1 MTPESVF
8 SAAST
13 TALLAW
19 LLLIVRPRAT
29 WVQTITGTIVPVAFA
44 VLYAVVIG
52 QHLGRGEGD
61 FNSLAGVA
69 ALFANPWN
77 LLAGWVHYLAFDL
90 LTGVWETRDAAR
102 RGIPHWM
109 VIPCLLLTFMLGPAG
124 WLLYQGVR
132 RLHPGVGPHAG

>member
-13 TALLAW
+13 TALVSW
-19 LLLIVRPRAT
+19 LLLVVRPRAR
-29 WVQTITGTIVPVAFA
+29 WVQVVTGTVVPLAFA
-44 VLYAVVIG
+44 VLYVAIISLR
-52 QHLGRGEGD
+52 LGRGEGD
-61 FNSLAGVA
+61 FSSLAGVT
-69 ALFANPWN
+69 ALFSDPWV

-90 LTGVWETRDAAR
+90 LTGAWETRDAAR

-109 VIPCLLLTFMLGPAG
+109 VVPCLLLTFTLGPAG

-132 RLHPGVGPHAG
+132 RVGVATRSQL